1 MLTVVLFLSVHFF
14 LLSHDEKKENEPK
27 KEKHE
32 RQKLYSV
39 ICIGR
44 WLEVGFVTF

>member
-32 RQKLYSV
+32 RQNYTVLSVLVAGLKL
-39 ICIGR
+39 I
-44 WLEVGFVTF
+44 L

>member
-32 RQKLYSV
+32 RYELLYV
-39 ICIGR
+39 
-44 WLEVGFVTF
+44 F